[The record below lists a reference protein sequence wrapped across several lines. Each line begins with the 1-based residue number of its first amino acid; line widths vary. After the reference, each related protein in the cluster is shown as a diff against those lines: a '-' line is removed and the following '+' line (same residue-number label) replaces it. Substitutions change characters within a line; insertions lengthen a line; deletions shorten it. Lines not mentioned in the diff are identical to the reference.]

1 MSGEAGTKTVLIVD
15 ADGASRSFLAG
26 LLRPRGLAVVQARTA
41 ADTRLALG
49 RHSIQLLIIDA
60 QLPDEEGA
68 QLVRTLRRQGVT
80 LPVIFLAAGWLDHGS
95 YKTLT
100 GELGVRRV
108 MHKPFS
114 AYQFVSEVEGTL
126 SRAARPPTIPPAPDE
141 AATKPRRMRSDPSF
155 PAVDGPS
162 PYGAA
167 VSLVVV
173 GKDETL
179 EASLREAAAAAIVS
193 VTTVADG
200 AEAARRAAREHF
212 DGALFL
218 VDPADP
224 DLAFAEATEL
234 LCSDAGKGLPAG
246 FVCSEDRVALQV
258 DAIHAGGVAFLSA
271 PIKPRHVRQAAAT
284 MAQLRRGRQPAVVIV
299 ADDIQVAALSGVLEP
314 AKLRLE
320 SLPDAHSLLDYL
332 SHTEPDLILYS
343 LDLPGV
349 SGLDVSKLLRASP
362 RWCALPLVLLSGNSS
377 AEARIAAY
385 DAGADDFIVLPVDED
400 ELFVRVTARVQRYRT
415 AREAADKDPLTG
427 VLRRHAFIDRAG
439 AMIAAAARSGS
450 TVAIGILSLER
461 SERRADEPGPVVDN
475 AALAKLGTLVAQ
487 KLRAYDLCAR
497 WGDDAVIVALTDVDA
512 RTADRLLD
520 RLLGGFAEVEP
531 GLPCRAGL
539 AVFPDDEQT
548 IPTLVRAARSR
559 LRRAQ
564 DNGQRVSITEC

>member
-1 MSGEAGTKTVLIVD
+1 MSGEAGTQTVLIVD

-26 LLRPRGLAVVQARTA
+26 LLRPRGMTVFQARTA
-41 ADTRLALG
+41 AESRVAMD
-49 RHSIQLLIIDA
+49 RHPVQLLVIDA
-60 QLPDEEGA
+60 ELPDEPGT
-68 QLVRTLRRQGVT
+68 QLVRNLRRAGVT
-80 LPVIFLAAGWLDHGS
+80 LPVVFLAAGWLDHGA

-100 GELGVRRV
+100 GELAVRRV

-114 AYQFVSEVEGTL
+114 AYQFVMEVEGTL
-126 SRAARPPTIPPAPDE
+126 SRAARPPTLPPAPDE

-155 PAVDGPS
+155 PAVEAPM

-173 GKDETL
+173 GQDPVL
-179 EASLREAAAAAIVS
+179 EPALREAAGAAIVS
-193 VTTVADG
+193 VTTVKDG
-200 AEAARRAAREHF
+200 AEAVRRAAREHF

-218 VDPADP
+218 LDPADP
-224 DLAFAEATEL
+224 DTAFAEATEL
-234 LCSDAGKGLPAG
+234 LCSDVGKGLPTG
-246 FVCSEDRVALQV
+246 FVSSADAVALQV

-271 PIKPRHVRQAAAT
+271 PIQPHDIRQAAAT
-284 MAQLRRGRQPAVVIV
+284 MTQLRRGRQPAVVIV
-299 ADDIQVAALSGVLEP
+299 ADDVQVAELTGVLEP
-314 AKLRLE
+314 AQLQLE
-320 SLPDAHSLLDYL
+320 SLPDAHALLDHL

-349 SGLDVSKLLRASP
+349 SGMDVSKLLRASS
-362 RWCALPLVLLSGNSS
+362 RWCAIPLVLLSGNAS

-400 ELFVRVTARVQRYRT
+400 ELFVRVNARVQRYRA

-439 AMIAAAARSGS
+439 AMIAAAGRSGS
-450 TVAIGILSLER
+450 TVAFGILSLEPR
-461 SERRADEPGPVVDN
+461 ERRADEPAAVVDG
-475 AALAKLGTLVAQ
+475 AAQARLGKLIAQ

-497 WGDDAVIVALTDVDA
+497 WGEDAIIVALADVDA

-520 RLLGGFAEVEP
+520 RLLGGFAEIEP
-531 GLPCRAGL
+531 ALPCRAGL

-548 IPTLVRAARSR
+548 IPTLVRKARSR

-564 DNGQRVSITEC
+564 KKGARAAFTEN